1 MVLQNGST
9 LQYAF
14 YEEGL
19 ENKIKNLMFVWVV
32 KCMMGDMT

>member
-9 LQYAF
+9 LQYVF
-14 YEEGL
+14 YEGS
-19 ENKIKNLMFVWVV
+19 ENKMKNLMFVWVV